1 MSASLLAKPLTGRIV
16 VWLKKTDHSP
26 DKSGNLHEEIIH
38 LNVVGSVLTLKYTNG
53 LRPREL

>member
-1 MSASLLAKPLTGRIV
+1 MEGRIV

-38 LNVVGSVLTLKYTNG
+38 LNVVGSVLTLHYTNG
-53 LRPREL
+53 LTPGEL